1 MSQIT
6 QTIGIRLRQ
15 QRSRRGYS
23 QERLAELA
31 GLHPTYI
38 GQIERGEKN
47 LTVES
52 LSKITQ
58 AHGVPMS
65 QLLEKIDGQEGA
77 DSYALRAYELFCAL
91 AEPRQ
96 KELYQILSAVGRY
109 GEKGE

>member
-1 MSQIT
+1 
-6 QTIGIRLRQ
+6 
-15 QRSRRGYS
+15 
-23 QERLAELA
+23 
-31 GLHPTYI
+31 
-38 GQIERGEKN
+38 
-47 LTVES
+47 
-52 LSKITQ
+52 
-58 AHGVPMS
+58 MS

>member
-1 MSQIT
+1 M
-6 QTIGIRLRQ
+6 
-15 QRSRRGYS
+15 
-23 QERLAELA
+23 
-31 GLHPTYI
+31 HPTYI

-58 AHGVPMS
+58 ALGVPMS